1 MADETTAGR
10 ADVLV
15 IGAGLAGIEASL
27 VLANAG
33 RKVYLVE
40 RQAYF
45 GGNVIRSEEVFPNL
59 ECATCM
65 IAPKQSD
72 VIENP
77 NIELLT
83 LTEVKEARGEAGA
96 FDVTLLRR
104 ARYVSLENCIGC
116 AACFEPCPVS
126 AANDFEGGLSQRK
139 AIYIACAGALPNAP
153 AIDMGRCLRSK
164 GEECTLCRDACMFDA
179 IDYEDKDEERVVKV
193 GAIVV
198 ATGYRL
204 SNTGL
209 PAERGPGG
217 LENVYSAFEFERL
230 RASNGPTEGAIQTRD
245 RKEPK
250 SIALVHCVG
259 REEKGY
265 CSQVCCL
272 YLAKF
277 ARYAF
282 DKLKGVE
289 VYEFVRE
296 TSVPGKDSQR
306 FVEAALQMGIKL
318 VRTTAAPKVSANGAG
333 VKVEYQANGKSESVD
348 VDMAVLASAI
358 EPDPGAADLAKLLGI
373 EMDSFG
379 FFRIAEHEPASATRP
394 GVFIAGCNGGPKDMQ
409 TVVIQAQAAAAGV
422 LSLTTGAG
430 DG

>member
-1 MADETTAGR
+1 MADSTTAER
-10 ADVLV
+10 EAVLV

-45 GGNVIRSEEVFPNL
+45 GGNVIKSEEVFPNM

-72 VIENP
+72 IIENP

-83 LTEVKEARGEAGA
+83 LTEVKDVRGEAGA

-104 ARYVSLENCIGC
+104 ARYVSLQNCIGC
-116 AACFEPCPVS
+116 GACFEPCPVS
-126 AANDFEGGLSQRK
+126 AANDFEEGLSQRK
-139 AIYIACAGALPNAP
+139 AIHVACAGALPNAP
-153 AIDMGRCLRSK
+153 AIVMSECLRSK
-164 GEECTLCRDACMFDA
+164 GESCTACRDACMFDA
-179 IDYEDKDEERVVKV
+179 INYEDKDEERKVQV

-204 SNTGL
+204 SEAGL
-209 PAERGPGG
+209 PAERGQDG
-217 LENVYSAFEFERL
+217 LANVFNAFQFERL
-230 RASNGPTEGAIQTRD
+230 RASNGPTEGAIRTRD
-245 RKEPK
+245 GKAPK
-250 SIALVHCVG
+250 SIALIHCVG
-259 REEKGY
+259 RKDKGF
-265 CSQVCCL
+265 CSQVCCR

-277 ARYAF
+277 VRYAF
-282 DKLKGVE
+282 DKLEGVE
-289 VYEFVRE
+289 VHEFIQE
-296 TSVPGKDSQR
+296 ASVPGKASQR
-306 FVEAALQMGIKL
+306 FFDAALQEGVKL
-318 VRTTAAPKVSANGAG
+318 VRTAAVPAVSANGSG
-333 VKVEYQANGKSESVD
+333 VRIEYQANGKSASVD

-358 EPDPGAADLAKLLGI
+358 EPDPGAAALAKMLGL

-379 FFRIAEHEPASATRP
+379 FFRTAEHEPAAATRP

-409 TVVIQAQAAAAGV
+409 TVVIQADAAAGGV
-422 LSLTTGAG
+422 LGLTGSASE
-430 DG
+430 